1 MGENGGEKRTK
12 KPVQVKLM
20 FTKMVKMEMF
30 SYAFVFAKHIMGWKN

>member
-12 KPVQVKLM
+12 AGQVKLM
-20 FTKMVKMEMF
+20 FTKMVKMEVF